1 MNDRILIDSHIF
13 IWYLYEPENLSQ
25 PIKDA
30 ILNAKERYISTASIW
45 ELILKYKKSKL
56 MYDPVDMLKS
66 YKFAGLKLLNISE
79 AHLNI
84 LLNIE
89 LPHKDPFDEIL
100 IAQATA
106 ESMSLLTADT
116 LLIKSPY
123 QTIDARV

>member
-45 ELILKYKKSKL
+45 EIILKYKKSKL

-79 AHLNI
+79 EHLSTV
-84 LLNIE
+84 LNIE

-106 ESMSLLTADT
+106 ESMPLLTADV

>member
-79 AHLNI
+79 AHLNTV
-84 LLNIE
+84 LNIE
-89 LPHKDPFDEIL
+89 LSHKDPFDEIL

-106 ESMSLLTADT
+106 ESMPLLTADVS
-116 LLIKSPY
+116 LIKSPY
-123 QTIDARV
+123 LTIDARV